1 MMEFLKRY
9 SGYQFFEMLA
19 VLAVTGFQVHL
30 IKKMFT
36 TDSIVW
42 FTHIC
47 VDSHLSYNKVIN
59 NQSCSF

>member
-1 MMEFLKRY
+1 MRIVEVTERLRRNSMMDKVNNKTMMEFLKRY

-36 TDSIVW
+36 SDSIV
-42 FTHIC
+42 
-47 VDSHLSYNKVIN
+47 
-59 NQSCSF
+59 

>member
-1 MMEFLKRY
+1 MMDKVNNKTMMEFLKRY

-36 TDSIVW
+36 SDSIV
-42 FTHIC
+42 
-47 VDSHLSYNKVIN
+47 
-59 NQSCSF
+59 

>member
-1 MMEFLKRY
+1 MRIVEVTERLRRNSMMDKVNNKTMMEFLKRY

-36 TDSIVW
+36 TDSIV
-42 FTHIC
+42 
-47 VDSHLSYNKVIN
+47 
-59 NQSCSF
+59 